1 MTEWFLNRNGLTQ
14 TLIATLCTWG
24 ATALGAALIFGVK
37 SVRRA
42 LFDGMMS
49 FAGGIMLSAA
59 LFSLL
64 LPAFEMA
71 QPVQVCTGFMM
82 GCGFMLLCDWIC
94 ERHIIYGKQG
104 KDHRNILLIASI
116 TLHNIPEGLAI
127 GVAFGTA
134 QNAAQIGQVAAAC
147 TLAVG
152 IACQNL
158 PEGFAVSAPLVR
170 EGMSKK
176 KAFFFGQLSG
186 MVEVIAGILG
196 AELVVQMQM
205 LLPWMLSCSAGA
217 MIYVVIAELIPES
230 QRSGHK
236 KLMTSCCMGGFTVM
250 MLLDTLLG

>member
-1 MTEWFLNRNGLTQ
+1 MPEWFLNRNGLTQ

-49 FAGGIMLSAA
+49 FAGGIMLAAA

-82 GCGFMLLCDWIC
+82 GCGFMLLCDGIC
-94 ERHIIYGKQG
+94 ERHVHNREAKE
-104 KDHRNILLIASI
+104 HRKILLIASI
-116 TLHNIPEGLAI
+116 TLHNIPEGLAV
-127 GVAFGTA
+127 GVAFGSV

-147 TLAVG
+147 TLAAG

-196 AELVVQMQM
+196 AELVVQMRM

-236 KLMTSCCMGGFTVM
+236 KWMTSCCMSGFAVM